1 MKNTALII
9 IFSILVLTTRGQT
22 LQTVTN
28 NGSTTSNPI
37 SISTGAEG
45 LALVGNSYL
54 SFKDID
60 GSGRNG
66 YIKHDGN
73 DLMISADLG
82 TIRLYGRVG
91 IGAMRAYDPS
101 TLHIKAL
108 TSSPWAFLTE
118 AKINRRII
126 GINHTGNEGVIAV
139 SYLDDA
145 GFTPL
150 QFWTSNIP
158 RMTISTDGNIGI
170 GTTSPKEKL
179 SVNGK
184 IRAQE
189 IKVET
194 SNWPDYVFA
203 KDYVLPTLAETEKH
217 IKEKGHL
224 QGIPSATE
232 VKENGVEL
240 GEMNKLLLK
249 KVEELTLHLI
259 EKEKDILLEKTI
271 NEAQENRILLLE
283 KNYKRLEKIFKQ
295 NLK

>member
-1 MKNTALII
+1 MKNIVLII
-9 IFSILVLTTRGQT
+9 IFSILVITTRGQT

-28 NGSTTSNPI
+28 NGSSTSNPI

-45 LALVGNSYL
+45 LALFGNSYL

-73 DLMISADLG
+73 DLMIGADLG

-108 TSSPWAFLTE
+108 TFSPWAFLTE

-179 SVNGK
+179 SVNGN
-184 IRAQE
+184 IRAKE
-189 IKVET
+189 VKVEAKD
-194 SNWPDYVFA
+194 WPDYVFA
-203 KDYVLPTLAETEKH
+203 KDYVLPTLAEIEKH
-217 IKEKGHL
+217 IMEKGHL
-224 QGIPSATE
+224 SEMPSAKD
-232 VKENGVEL
+232 VENNGLVM
-240 GEMNKLLLK
+240 GEMLNLQQK
-249 KVEELTLHLI
+249 KIEELTLHLI
-259 EKEKDILLEKTI
+259 QKDKEIAELFNRVKQIEKTG
-271 NEAQENRILLLE
+271 
-283 KNYKRLEKIFKQ
+283 KK
-295 NLK
+295 